1 MDLSSAANAYSF
13 VCTIS
18 TGVCSLVGT
27 KMTFDAIILVR
38 ELGSGSHWKVHKTER
53 SGLSDLSTM
62 IAEEYI
68 VVSYV
73 KADST
78 SSRTENDDAEEL
90 AHNSLEIVLGYAFLD
105 SATLEAR
112 TEDFR
117 MWSKYK
123 CCPGAPVYVG
133 SLLLKPV
140 HGLNLLF
147 NQPALLPRRGV
158 S

>member
-1 MDLSSAANAYSF
+1 
-13 VCTIS
+13 
-18 TGVCSLVGT
+18 
-27 KMTFDAIILVR
+27 MTFDAIILVR

-105 SATLEAR
+105 SATRERKIFACGQSINVVQVRRYMSAR
-112 TEDFR
+112 SF
-117 MWSKYK
+117 
-123 CCPGAPVYVG
+123 
-133 SLLLKPV
+133 
-140 HGLNLLF
+140 
-147 NQPALLPRRGV
+147 
-158 S
+158 